1 MSQPYQTDNVA
12 MATDPIEPML
22 GEYAN
27 YVSVGSIQT
36 EFYID
41 FMQTVPGSA
50 VGDEEQVV
58 PVRRILIS
66 PMLIRGLVRA
76 LEQEIANY
84 ESTYTLT
91 LPTVE
96 S

>member
-1 MSQPYQTDNVA
+1 MSQPYSSSSADDDA
-12 MATDPIEPML
+12 IEPMI

-41 FMQTVPGSA
+41 FMQTVPGTA
-50 VGDEEQVV
+50 GEDEQVM

-76 LEQEIANY
+76 LEQEISNY
-84 ESTYTLT
+84 ESTYTMT